1 MIPDA
6 ILTCSQKRSS
16 LKHAETADAW
26 TPVIDAP
33 VIDAGT
39 VTFNNKL
46 LFVISSAALT
56 SRTLASVAW
65 RVDDAL
71 SEANSN
77 NK

>member
-26 TPVIDAP
+26 TPVIDAR
-33 VIDAGT
+33 
-39 VTFNNKL
+39 N
-46 LFVISSAALT
+46 SSAALT
-56 SRTLASVAW
+56 SHTLASVAW